1 MLSARSVSG
10 PIRFL
15 IQKAVEYET
24 HMYGYGTHMY
34 GYGTQEKI
42 KTEQK
47 QRGKSHCDH
56 DKQKFRLESWNI
68 NRKLATKLCDLET
81 KEQKRLDN

>member
-1 MLSARSVSG
+1 
-10 PIRFL
+10 
-15 IQKAVEYET
+15 
-24 HMYGYGTHMY
+24 MY